1 MRFPFELTRARNI
14 QGRKDPS
21 RTFTIIEG
29 LITLPDNKRVYTEA
43 LIQRQD
49 CAPGQYAIE
58 LDIDT
63 DRNRR
68 LTVFVRGLHPVSAP
82 QKAAA

>member
-1 MRFPFELTRARNI
+1 MRYPFELTRSRNV

-29 LITLPDNKRVYTEA
+29 LITLPDNKRVYTEG
-43 LIQRQD
+43 LIERQD

-63 DRNRR
+63 DRNHR
-68 LTVFVRGLHPVSAP
+68 LTVYVRGLQPVAAP